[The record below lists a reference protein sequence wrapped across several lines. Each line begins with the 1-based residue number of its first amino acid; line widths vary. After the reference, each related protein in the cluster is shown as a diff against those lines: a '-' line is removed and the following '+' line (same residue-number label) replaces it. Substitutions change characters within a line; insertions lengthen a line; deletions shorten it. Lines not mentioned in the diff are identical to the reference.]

1 MVNRRIT
8 TKSALFILVSL
19 IGTTATVNS
28 AMAQAEFFSNKENL
42 SFGVTS
48 LMSAVVD
55 NDVDGVRFFLKSSD
69 SINQKNMGGATALH
83 IASRTQNAEIAR
95 ILLENGADVNL
106 VDAEGWTPLM
116 RASLSKSAEIV
127 SLLLLKGAKIETLN
141 NFKDSAIV
149 HAAMSDC
156 NECLDYMITKSDF
169 VKIVDIKTVKS
180 QISRS
185 FAIARS
191 HDNQL
196 GQEILTSGLDAAIK
210 FAAIPSEDTVVINSY
225 KETVTKGLSDPVEIV
240 DLSYDKNKDVE
251 QKPAVVELQQPPV
264 VELEQKQIVELE
276 QKLDNKSDTTLTE
289 KDIPP
294 IVIAKIEYKEATAPA
309 KTKGSKKFK
318 LTQGPSIV
326 KPEIALQEPPVVIV
340 DEYKKEEIQPLDT
353 VIEEPKE
360 SRFSAFL
367 NIFRKKEKVVT
378 DFKSEPSNV
387 VEVEQQEVEPKKEI
401 QPLVSEIKEE
411 PKSVVVEKV
420 IDSKSTKKFKFVQG
434 PKGEAKLSDSSRSNV
449 SADETKAKVELLAEV
464 KAEENVAANNKEEE
478 SGFFSFLNFFSKTKN
493 ADIVEETPKEEVK
506 LFDSSMPNVSADET
520 KAKVELLAEVKAEEN
535 VAANNKEEESGFFS
549 FLNFFSKTKNADIV
563 EEAPK
568 EEVKFE
574 KENTSKEVFE
584 KQAQPEINDIQKEVS
599 AEDLK
604 KSDSFFS
611 FLNFFSKK
619 KETPVQEIQNPEPKT
634 PKKFK
639 LSVGKR

>member
-169 VKIVDIKTVKS
+169 IKIVDIKTVKS

-210 FAAIPSEDTVVINSY
+210 FSANPSEDTVVINSY
-225 KETVTKGLSDPVEIV
+225 KETVSKGLSDPVEIV

-251 QKPAVVELQQPPV
+251 QKPAVVELQQPAV

-276 QKLDNKSDTTLTE
+276 QKLDNKSDTTTLTE

-294 IVIAKIEYKEATAPA
+294 ILIAKIEYKEATAPA

-353 VIEEPKE
+353 FIKEPKE

-401 QPLVSEIKEE
+401 QPLVAEIKEE
-411 PKSVVVEKV
+411 PKSVVVKKV

-434 PKGEAKLSDSSRSNV
+434 PKGEAKSSDSSRSNV

-478 SGFFSFLNFFSKTKN
+478 SGFFSFLNFFSKAKN
-493 ADIVEETPKEEVK
+493 ADIVEET
-506 LFDSSMPNVSADET
+506 
-520 KAKVELLAEVKAEEN
+520 
-535 VAANNKEEESGFFS
+535 
-549 FLNFFSKTKNADIV
+549 
-563 EEAPK
+563 PK

-584 KQAQPEINDIQKEVS
+584 KQAQPEIKDIQKEVS
-599 AEDLK
+599 AEDPK
-604 KSDSFFS
+604 KSDS

-619 KETPVQEIQNPEPKT
+619 KETTAQKIQNPEPKT

>member
-1 MVNRRIT
+1 MVNRIIT
-8 TKSALFILVSL
+8 TKSALFILLSL
-19 IGTTATVNS
+19 IGTPATLNS

-83 IASRTQNAEIAR
+83 IASRTQNAEIAKM
-95 ILLENGADVNL
+95 LLENGADVNL

-196 GQEILTSGLDAAIK
+196 GQEILTSGLDTAIR
-210 FAAIPSEDTVVINSY
+210 FAANPSEDTVAIKSY

-251 QKPAVVELQQPPV
+251 QKPVAVELQQPAA
-264 VELEQKQIVELE
+264 VELE
-276 QKLDNKSDTTLTE
+276 QKLDNKSDTTTLTE

-294 IVIAKIEYKEATAPA
+294 IIIAKIEYKEATAPA

-318 LTQGPSIV
+318 FTQGPSIV

-340 DEYKKEEIQPLDT
+340 DEYKKEEIQPLDI
-353 VIEEPKE
+353 VIEKPKE
-360 SRFSAFL
+360 SRFSAFF

-378 DFKSEPSNV
+378 DVKSEPSNV
-387 VEVEQQEVEPKKEI
+387 VEVEKQKVEPKKEM
-401 QPLVSEIKEE
+401 QPLVTEIKEE

-420 IDSKSTKKFKFVQG
+420 IDSKSTKKFKFIQG
-434 PKGEAKLSDSSRSNV
+434 PKGEAKLADSSMSNV
-449 SADETKAKVELLAEV
+449 SIDETKAKVELLAEA

-493 ADIVEETPKEEVK
+493 ADIVE
-506 LFDSSMPNVSADET
+506 
-520 KAKVELLAEVKAEEN
+520 
-535 VAANNKEEESGFFS
+535 
-549 FLNFFSKTKNADIV
+549 KN
-563 EEAPK
+563 PK
-568 EEVKFE
+568 EEVKFK

-584 KQAQPEINDIQKEVS
+584 KQAQPEIKDIQKEVS
-599 AEDLK
+599 AEDPK
-604 KSDSFFS
+604 KSDS

-619 KETPVQEIQNPEPKT
+619 KETTAQKIQNPEPKT

>member
-19 IGTTATVNS
+19 IGTPATLNS

-196 GQEILTSGLDAAIK
+196 GQEILTYGLDTAIK
-210 FAAIPSEDTVVINSY
+210 FAANPSEDMVAINSY

-240 DLSYDKNKDVE
+240 DLSYDKNKDVK
-251 QKPAVVELQQPPV
+251 QKPVVVELQQSAV
-264 VELEQKQIVELE
+264 VELE
-276 QKLDNKSDTTLTE
+276 QKLDNKSDTTTLTE

-294 IVIAKIEYKEATAPA
+294 IVIAKIEYKEATDPA

-318 LTQGPSIV
+318 FTQGPSIV

-360 SRFSAFL
+360 SRFFAFL

-378 DFKSEPSNV
+378 DFKFEPSNV
-387 VEVEQQEVEPKKEI
+387 VEVEQQEAEPKKEI
-401 QPLVSEIKEE
+401 QPLVAEIKEE
-411 PKSVVVEKV
+411 SKSVVVEKV

-434 PKGEAKLSDSSRSNV
+434 PKGEAKSSDSSMSNV

-464 KAEENVAANNKEEE
+464 KAEENVTANNKEE

-506 LFDSSMPNVSADET
+506 
-520 KAKVELLAEVKAEEN
+520 
-535 VAANNKEEESGFFS
+535 
-549 FLNFFSKTKNADIV
+549 
-563 EEAPK
+563 
-568 EEVKFE
+568 FE

-584 KQAQPEINDIQKEVS
+584 KQAQLEINDIQKEFF
-599 AEDLK
+599 AEDPK

-619 KETPVQEIQNPEPKT
+619 KETPVQEIQNTEPKT

>member
-169 VKIVDIKTVKS
+169 VKIVDIKIVKS

-210 FAAIPSEDTVVINSY
+210 FSANPSEDTVVINSY
-225 KETVTKGLSDPVEIV
+225 KETVSKGLSDPVEIV

-251 QKPAVVELQQPPV
+251 QKPAVVELQQPAV
-264 VELEQKQIVELE
+264 VELEQKQIIELEQKQIVELE
-276 QKLDNKSDTTLTE
+276 QKLNNKSDTTTLTE

-294 IVIAKIEYKEATAPA
+294 ILIAKIEYKEATAPA

-401 QPLVSEIKEE
+401 QPLVAEIKEE
-411 PKSVVVEKV
+411 PKSIVVEKV

-506 LFDSSMPNVSADET
+506 
-520 KAKVELLAEVKAEEN
+520 
-535 VAANNKEEESGFFS
+535 
-549 FLNFFSKTKNADIV
+549 
-563 EEAPK
+563 
-568 EEVKFE
+568 FE

-599 AEDLK
+599 AEDSK

>member
-210 FAAIPSEDTVVINSY
+210 FSANPSEDTVVINSY
-225 KETVTKGLSDPVEIV
+225 KETVSKGLSDPVEIV

-251 QKPAVVELQQPPV
+251 QKPAVVELQQPAV
-264 VELEQKQIVELE
+264 VELEQKQIIELEQKQIVELE
-276 QKLDNKSDTTLTE
+276 QKLDNKSDTTTLTE

-294 IVIAKIEYKEATAPA
+294 ILIAKIEYKEATAPA

-401 QPLVSEIKEE
+401 QPLVAEIKEE
-411 PKSVVVEKV
+411 PKSIVVEKV

-449 SADETKAKVELLAEV
+449 YADETKAKVELLAEV

-506 LFDSSMPNVSADET
+506 
-520 KAKVELLAEVKAEEN
+520 
-535 VAANNKEEESGFFS
+535 
-549 FLNFFSKTKNADIV
+549 
-563 EEAPK
+563 
-568 EEVKFE
+568 FE

-584 KQAQPEINDIQKEVS
+584 KQAQPQINDIQKEVS
-599 AEDLK
+599 AEDPK

>member
-19 IGTTATVNS
+19 IGTPATLNS

-196 GQEILTSGLDAAIK
+196 GQEILTYGLDAAIK
-210 FAAIPSEDTVVINSY
+210 FAANPSEDMVAINSY

-240 DLSYDKNKDVE
+240 DLSYDKNKDVK
-251 QKPAVVELQQPPV
+251 QKPVVVELQQSAV

-276 QKLDNKSDTTLTE
+276 QKLDNKSDTTTLTE

-294 IVIAKIEYKEATAPA
+294 IVIAKIEYKEATDPA

-318 LTQGPSIV
+318 FTQGPSIV

-360 SRFSAFL
+360 SRFFAFL

-378 DFKSEPSNV
+378 DFKFEPSNV
-387 VEVEQQEVEPKKEI
+387 VEVEQQEAEPKKEI
-401 QPLVSEIKEE
+401 QPLVAEIKEE
-411 PKSVVVEKV
+411 SKSVVVEKV

-434 PKGEAKLSDSSRSNV
+434 PKGEAKSSDSSMSNV

-464 KAEENVAANNKEEE
+464 KAEENVTANNKEE

-493 ADIVEETPKEEVK
+493 ADIVEET
-506 LFDSSMPNVSADET
+506 
-520 KAKVELLAEVKAEEN
+520 
-535 VAANNKEEESGFFS
+535 
-549 FLNFFSKTKNADIV
+549 
-563 EEAPK
+563 PK

-584 KQAQPEINDIQKEVS
+584 KQAQPEINDIQKEFS
-599 AEDLK
+599 AEDPK

-619 KETPVQEIQNPEPKT
+619 KETPVQEIQNTEPKT

>member
-276 QKLDNKSDTTLTE
+276 QKLDNKSDTTTLTE

-493 ADIVEETPKEEVK
+493 ADIVEE
-506 LFDSSMPNVSADET
+506 
-520 KAKVELLAEVKAEEN
+520 
-535 VAANNKEEESGFFS
+535 
-549 FLNFFSKTKNADIV
+549 
-563 EEAPK
+563 APK

-611 FLNFFSKK
+611 FLNFVSKK